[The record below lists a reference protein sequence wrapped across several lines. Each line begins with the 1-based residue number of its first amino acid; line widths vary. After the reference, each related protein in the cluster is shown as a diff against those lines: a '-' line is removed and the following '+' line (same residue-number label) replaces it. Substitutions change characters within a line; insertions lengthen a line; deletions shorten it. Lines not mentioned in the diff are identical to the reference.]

1 MPPAPSRRDIPRTEA
16 GSAWLR
22 LAIAATGALVLLQL
36 LWELWLAPVRP
47 GGSWLALKALPLALL
62 WPRVARGEFKA
73 RQYLVLLLLPYMA
86 EAVVRALTEGGRHR
100 LVAAAAATL
109 ATGAFTA
116 LLLAFR
122 AGRNAR
128 RRRRPA

>member
-1 MPPAPSRRDIPRTEA
+1 MPSAPPRSDFPRTEA

-22 LAIAATGALVLLQL
+22 FAIRATGALVLLQL

-62 WPRVARGEFKA
+62 WPRVARGGFKA
-73 RQYLVLLLLPYMA
+73 RQYLVLLLLPYIA
-86 EAVVRALTEGGRHR
+86 EALVRALTEGGRHR
-100 LVAAAAATL
+100 LVAAVAATL

-116 LLLAFR
+116 LLLSFR
-122 AGRNAR
+122 AERGQRLPLR
-128 RRRRPA
+128 H